1 MTSRPPA
8 DVVRHHPRGACSWRR
23 QVLGRVLEAG
33 GPDTWGQTD
42 VKRSVPEGARGGR
55 EGRCKQRSRRGC
67 AGDSVGM
74 MLAVLCQGGEAGGEL
89 LMEEELVDCGSGGRS
104 ARAHLPGLGPP
115 WSGRFR
121 VRAHELVGR
130 GGREGPCAQPGAA
143 RTPTLSRLMMAKVA
157 IFFPDDDGFS

>member
-8 DVVRHHPRGACSWRR
+8 DVVRYHPLGACSWRG

-55 EGRCKQRSRRGC
+55 EGRCKQSSRCGC

-74 MLAVLCQGGEAGGEL
+74 MLAVLCQGRGAGDEL
-89 LMEEELVDCGSGGRS
+89 LMEQGLGGFGSGGRS
-104 ARAHLPGLGPP
+104 ARAHLPGAGPP

-130 GGREGPCAQPGAA
+130 EGREGPYPRCATR
-143 RTPTLSRLMMAKVA
+143 RTPTSSRMMMAKVA
-157 IFFPDDDGFS
+157 IFSLDDDGFS

>member
-8 DVVRHHPRGACSWRR
+8 DVVRYHPRGACSWRG

-33 GPDTWGQTD
+33 GPDTGGQTD

-130 GGREGPCAQPGAA
+130 GGREGPYHCFALR
-143 RTPTLSRLMMAKVA
+143 RTPTWSRLMRPKVA
-157 IFFPDDDGFS
+157 IFPP